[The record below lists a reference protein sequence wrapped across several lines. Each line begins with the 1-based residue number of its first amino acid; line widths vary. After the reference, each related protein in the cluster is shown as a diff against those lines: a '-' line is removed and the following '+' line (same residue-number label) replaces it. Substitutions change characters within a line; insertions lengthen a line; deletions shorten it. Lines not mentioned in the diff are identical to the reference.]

1 MLKINHF
8 FQGKL
13 SKEEVASAFLAMALE
28 GPPSF
33 RNHFFDLIAP
43 EDCESLKNKNWDIQ
57 VEVRNID
64 VRMDA
69 GDTVILIENKINAG
83 AKQKSQLLRYHKQER
98 RHNPHANI
106 ISVYLAPGSIGKGEV
121 ALVHDSPE
129 FQGKLGDFAYHLS
142 WETLSQYAKRD
153 GEIIEEIISAGLEEI
168 CRIIEEA
175 RVEKYSDIGDRNII
189 RNIVKRAMNSIS
201 EHTGVQLCHWPGR
214 ENEQIYTN
222 KTNITLW
229 LDTEFKAEEEPPF
242 APINLFKNGLNE
254 VNIKSQF
261 KLEGKVKKNSDL
273 GMWWRQF
280 IESGFMNIP
289 GVGTCN
295 LVNDKWFV
303 FSQSISGNEQ
313 DIEKAIVNLGT
324 QVLKTLSQELSVAGF
339 NL

>member
-1 MLKINHF
+1 
-8 FQGKL
+8 
-13 SKEEVASAFLAMALE
+13 
-28 GPPSF
+28 
-33 RNHFFDLIAP
+33 
-43 EDCESLKNKNWDIQ
+43 
-57 VEVRNID
+57 
-64 VRMDA
+64 MDA

-83 AKQKSQLLRYHKQER
+83 AKQKSQLLRYYKQER

-106 ISVYLAPGSIGKGEV
+106 ILVFLAPGSIGKGEV
-121 ALVHDSPE
+121 TLVHDSLE
-129 FQGKLGDFAYHLS
+129 FQSKMGDFVYHLS
-142 WETLSQYAKRD
+142 WETLAQYSKEKNGVID
-153 GEIIEEIISAGLEEI
+153 EIISTGIEEI
-168 CRIIEEA
+168 CRVIEEA

-189 RNIVKRAMNSIS
+189 RNIVKRALQSIS
-201 EHTGVQLCHWPGR
+201 EQTGVQLSHWPGR

-242 APINLFKNGLNE
+242 APINLFNKNGLIE

-261 KLEGKVKKNSDL
+261 KIEGKVKKNSDL

-280 IESGFMNIP
+280 IESGFMNVP
-289 GVGTCN
+289 GVGICK

-339 NL
+339 NLLKK